1 MQILKSVFTIFH
13 NTPYGAERLVVVL
26 SAPFYIFIFFFT
38 KVYMREVRQFG
49 KRSKSDRLP
58 EKIKLKD
65 VFGICNDGYISN
77 KAKNFIKQTTLIDV
91 DSEKEGDTKH
101 ES

>member
-1 MQILKSVFTIFH
+1 MQIFESVFTVFH
-13 NTPYGAERLVVVL
+13 NTPYEAERLVVIL
-26 SAPFYIFIFFFT
+26 SASFYIFIFFFT
-38 KVYMREVRQFG
+38 KVYMREIRQFG

-65 VFGICNDGYISN
+65 VFGICNDGYLSN
-77 KAKNFIKQTTLIDV
+77 KAKNFIKQTTSVDV
-91 DSEKEGDTKH
+91 DFKDEGDIED